1 MEHNKVH
8 KLVVTALLAALTTVA
23 TMIIKVPTP
32 VTNGFVNLGDVMVL
46 VSGWILGPAYGFFAG
61 GVGSAMAD
69 LISGYMT
76 YVPGTLLIKGCMSL
90 VAWVV
95 VTKTN
100 GSFVM
105 RVISGVLAEI
115 IMVFG
120 YFAYESTLLG
130 YGLAAAASIPANAVQ
145 GVIGLVIGLA
155 LYGVLDKS
163 GVTKMA
169 VGEERT
175 KNV

>member
-1 MEHNKVH
+1 
-8 KLVVTALLAALTTVA
+8 
-23 TMIIKVPTP
+23 
-32 VTNGFVNLGDVMVL
+32 
-46 VSGWILGPAYGFFAG
+46 
-61 GVGSAMAD
+61 
-69 LISGYMT
+69 
-76 YVPGTLLIKGCMSL
+76 MSL

-130 YGLAAAASIPANAVQ
+130 YGLAAAASVPANAVQ

-169 VGEERT
+169 AGEGNT

>member
-1 MEHNKVH
+1 MENQKER
-8 KLVVTALLAALTTVA
+8 KLVLSALMAALVYVA
-23 TMIIKVPTP
+23 TSIIQIPSP
-32 VTNGFVNLGDVMVL
+32 VNGYVNLGDVMVL

-69 LISGYMT
+69 LINGYMT

-120 YFAYESTLLG
+120 YFAFESTLLG

-169 VGEERT
+169 AGEGKT